1 VVISGLAEDEQ
12 YVAAIRIRGVPL
24 FLEGSKK
31 RIPFSEPLVLAQGHH
46 TIEVEARNLLG
57 KATKRQVVI
66 HVDRQGPLVTID
78 ELRIDETAAEKKI
91 EISGFLY
98 DEAGVSGVLINDIEI
113 PIRPGVEV
121 PFSKRLTV
129 DTSVLELVARD
140 RLGNQTS
147 ATIPLLGAAKEI
159 SILEETDTGKIAS
172 LKSAIRNPQFAIQ
185 NPLLLAC
192 ADLDACNG
200 LIAGLFGPG
209 DTRPPILQLRGWTDT
224 QTVYV
229 KKIYLEGQVSDES
242 TIASLSINQIPILR
256 RKGQSI
262 FFSYLTE
269 LQEGENSIVVEAR
282 DGAGN
287 LATKKISVF
296 RRVPKALQLA
306 ERLSISVIPFEQKGA
321 VSEASVAF
329 QDNLIAA
336 LVDRDRFRV
345 LERDKLD
352 LILREQKLSRSDL
365 IDRSTALRL
374 GRLVAA
380 QSIISG
386 SIIETRAG
394 IEIVARMIDTETSEI
409 MATEDVYDEAKD
421 LPALRSLAEGMA
433 IKFHREFPLLGGLVI
448 QSKGK
453 QIFTDL
459 GKGKIKLQR
468 RLIVYREEPI
478 EHPVTKKVLGADNE
492 ILGRARVTQ
501 VLPEMSRAEL
511 LDDKGDTIKRLDKV
525 ITE

>member
-1 VVISGLAEDEQ
+1 
-12 YVAAIRIRGVPL
+12 
-24 FLEGSKK
+24 
-31 RIPFSEPLVLAQGHH
+31 
-46 TIEVEARNLLG
+46 VEARNLLG

-78 ELRIDETAAEKKI
+78 ELRIDEMAAEKKI
-91 EISGFLY
+91 VISGFLY
-98 DEAGVSGVLINDIEI
+98 DEAGVSGVLINNMEI
-113 PIRPGVEV
+113 AIRQGAEV

-147 ATIPLLGAAKEI
+147 ATIPLSGASKEI
-159 SILEETDTGKIAS
+159 STLREKDTDKIAP
-172 LKSAIRNPQFAIQ
+172 LKSASRKPQAASRNPM
-185 NPLLLAC
+185 LLAC
-192 ADLDACNG
+192 ANSDVCNG
-200 LIAGLFGPG
+200 LIAAMFGPS

-242 TIASLSINQIPILR
+242 IIESLSINQIPILR
-256 RKGQSI
+256 RKGRSI
-262 FFSYLTE
+262 FFSYLAE
-269 LQEGENSIVVEAR
+269 LQKGENSIIVEAR
-282 DGAGN
+282 DEAGN
-287 LATKKISVF
+287 LARKKITVI

-306 ERLSISVIPFEQKGA
+306 ERLSISVIPFEQKGT
-321 VSEASVAF
+321 VSVASVAF

-365 IDRSTALRL
+365 IDRSTALEL
-374 GRLVAA
+374 GRLLAA
-380 QSIISG
+380 QSIVTG
-386 SIIETRAG
+386 SIIETRTG

-409 MATEDVYDEAKD
+409 MATADVYEEAKD

-448 QSKGK
+448 QTKGE

-459 GKGKIKLQR
+459 GKDKIKLQR
-468 RLIVYREEPI
+468 RLVVYREEPI
-478 EHPVTKKVLGADNE
+478 EHPVTGKVLGADNE

-511 LDDKGDTIKRLDKV
+511 LDDKGETIKRLDKV